1 MVDKQEFVMSIKG
14 VGQGPAWPQPTDAF
28 AVRFRERAA
37 ELRMVGCAPQ
47 DAHTMLADDLTH
59 EVNSVLKAKGKE
71 AASDLVISVLENI
84 LENEDDVFYSR
95 QLFVTCLEKINQD
108 SRGLLST
115 DIGNRMLGYLY
126 NNKIVGTESERS
138 LLKRGVKTLVGHGF
152 FEKMG
157 LERYLSAHR
166 DEMNHIDRTTK
177 NVERVRRYEK
187 FYHEEVEG
195 IELSTNAH
203 RRLHDLQL
211 KVHALAEEPIMQH
224 QRKAA
229 VPPEGKTVRNPPPSK
244 SHGAPIERNPLN
256 EGKADR
262 SAPVPLKGPH
272 KAGPPPEITGAERR
286 AVAAPSV
293 AYNPSRMPPFPTFF
307 QDYRRRREAYMAAKL
322 MNQAT
327 FLSLPKD
334 QQEAIQRDC
343 AEKRQAYEELRPFFK
358 SYDVSEIREACRSEY
373 KSASRERRL
382 KIDEMILSMNNHVK
396 YGGMYGVLNTFS
408 ESGEPLFEALFFCAG
423 DCYPSS
429 QIKAGVSAMKDAV
442 RDIH

>member
-1 MVDKQEFVMSIKG
+1 MSIKG

-256 EGKADR
+256 EGKTDR
-262 SAPVPLKGPH
+262 SAPAPLKGPH
-272 KAGPPPEITGAERR
+272 KAGPPPEITGAERK
-286 AVAAPSV
+286 AVAAPPTG
-293 AYNPSRMPPFPTFF
+293 YNPSRMPPFTTFF
-307 QDYRRRREAYMAAKL
+307 QDYRRRREAYMAATRAV
-322 MNQAT
+322 NETA
-327 FLSLPKD
+327 FSRLS
-334 QQEAIQRDC
+334 RDEQM
-343 AEKRQAYEELRPFFK
+343 AVQTDLSEKRRAFEDLRPLLK
-358 SYDVSEIREACRSEY
+358 NYSSREIRELCRNEY
-373 KSASRERRL
+373 KDATPARQN
-382 KIDEMILSMNNHVK
+382 KIDNMIQMIEGHVRN
-396 YGGMYGVLNTFS
+396 GAVYGVLNVFD
-408 ESGEPLFEALFFCAG
+408 EADEPLFEALFFCVA
-423 DCYPSS
+423 DYYPKSVA
-429 QIKAGVSAMKDAV
+429 QVGISAMKDALSGV
-442 RDIH
+442 PKKK